1 MSVPLSLFIES
12 VFVRWAEGI
21 IQPKIGV
28 LIFSDSVHVRWWYCS
43 MCHFRDENI
52 ILYGTTRVLLF
63 LRLGLSY
70 SFTHLF
76 IYSSLSYSEKQ

>member
-28 LIFSDSVHVRWWYCS
+28 LIFSDSVHVR
-43 MCHFRDENI
+43 
-52 ILYGTTRVLLF
+52 
-63 LRLGLSY
+63 
-70 SFTHLF
+70 
-76 IYSSLSYSEKQ
+76 